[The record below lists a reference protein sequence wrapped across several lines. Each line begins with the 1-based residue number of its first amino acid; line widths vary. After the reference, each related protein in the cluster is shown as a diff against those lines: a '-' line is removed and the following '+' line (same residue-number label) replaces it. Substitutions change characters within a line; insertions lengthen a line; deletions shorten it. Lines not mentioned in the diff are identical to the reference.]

1 MRPLFACAFFFSA
14 VAAAFDASYTIS
26 TAAGSSWVGDN
37 GPATSAILL
46 QSEGIAADSSG
57 NIYIADAANHRVRRL
72 ARSGV
77 ITTVAGTGA
86 AGFSGD
92 GGPAVAAQLN
102 SPYGLACDSR
112 GNLYIADLG
121 NARVRRVG
129 PDGVIA
135 TIAGGGS
142 IPPGLWNDGST
153 ATVVSLIAPR
163 NLAVDSGGNLYI
175 SDFGGHRV
183 YRMGQEGSLTAVAG
197 TGIAGY
203 SADGTSATRSM
214 LSYPAGLAIDNQ
226 GALYIADS
234 QNHLIRK
241 VMGGVIHSIGR
252 AATPTGLALDGMG
265 TLYVA
270 DRPAQLILR
279 MPATGPVTLGQARA
293 IDVSARDLAFSAGG
307 FLYAADGAVVRRIS
321 PTGTADIAAGG
332 GNPAFGDD
340 GPAAVAR
347 LNHPSGV
354 AADALGNL
362 YIADRDNHRIRRVT
376 PDGLI
381 TTIAGTGEAG
391 NGGDGGLAV
400 AAQLNSPSAVNL
412 DTAGNLYIADTGN
425 HRVRVVTA
433 WGQIVPVV
441 STGLD
446 SPVSVAA
453 DGNGY
458 LYLADASSGK
468 IVRVAPTG
476 IMTTVL
482 DGLQSPHCLALD
494 RKHNL
499 YFTEAGGKHVR
510 RLGPG
515 GDVTS
520 FGEGIWSVPR
530 GIAANDAGDLW
541 VADSGLQRILHIDSV
556 GHVTAVAGDGSP
568 GFKGDPGAALAAG
581 LGYPWDIAAGPA
593 GTLYIADLDNNR
605 IRRLVP
611 AADAVGAAVSVVDA
625 VNAAS
630 LQPGPVAPG
639 MLLALRGTGLTAAD
653 VRASEVLFNAIPAPI
668 LSIDDMRL
676 LVQVPLEIAALDNV
690 QIEIRNKDARL
701 AQIPAAVVA
710 AVPALFADSVGQAS
724 AANEDGTVNSVSNP
738 APRGSI
744 VTLYG
749 TGQGVSGLPVSVSMG
764 GLPADVLYAGP
775 DPAYAGVLQIDARVP
790 AGYIIPGNLS
800 VAVTIGQASSQAGV
814 TIAVK

>member
-14 VAAAFDASYTIS
+14 VAAAFDTSYTIS

-46 QSEGIAADSSG
+46 QAEGIAADSSG
-57 NIYIADAANHRVRRL
+57 NVYIADAANHRVRRL

-77 ITTVAGTGA
+77 ITTVAGTGV

-92 GGPAVAAQLN
+92 GGPASAAQLN

-135 TIAGGGS
+135 TLAGGGT

-153 ATVVSLIAPR
+153 ATIVSLVAPR
-163 NLAVDSGGNLYI
+163 NLALDSGGNLYI
-175 SDFGGHRV
+175 SDFGAHRV

-197 TGIAGY
+197 TGTAGY
-203 SADGTSATRSM
+203 SGDGISAARSM
-214 LSYPAGLAIDNQ
+214 LSYPAGLAVDNQ

-252 AATPTGLALDGMG
+252 AATPTGLALDATG
-265 TLYVA
+265 TLYIA
-270 DRPAQLILR
+270 DRPSGLIVRL
-279 MPATGPVTLGQARA
+279 PPTGAA
-293 IDVSARDLAFSAGG
+293 IAINISARDLAFSAGG

-321 PTGTADIAAGG
+321 PTGVADITAGG
-332 GNPAFGDD
+332 GNPAFGDN
-340 GPAAVAR
+340 GAAAGAR

-391 NGGDGGLAV
+391 NGGDGGLAA
-400 AAQLNSPSAVNL
+400 AAQLNSPSAVSL

-425 HRVRVVTA
+425 HRVREVTP

-446 SPVSVAA
+446 SPVSVIA
-453 DGNGY
+453 DSNGY
-458 LYLADASSGK
+458 VYLADASSGK
-468 IVRVAPTG
+468 ILRVAATG
-476 IMTTVL
+476 VMTTVL
-482 DGLQSPHCLALD
+482 AGLQSPQGVALD
-494 RKHNL
+494 GKGNL

-510 RLGPG
+510 RMGPG
-515 GDVTS
+515 GEVTS

-530 GIAANDAGDLW
+530 GIAANNAGDVW
-541 VADSGLQRILHIDSV
+541 VADSGLQQILHIDSV

-568 GFKGDPGAALAAG
+568 GFEGDGGPALAAQFG
-581 LGYPWDIAAGPA
+581 FPWEVAAGPA

-605 IRRLVP
+605 IRRLEP
-611 AADAVGAAVSVVDA
+611 AADAINAATRVVDA

-630 LQPGPVAPG
+630 LQPGPIAPG
-639 MLLALRGTGLTAAD
+639 MLLALRGTGLTAED
-653 VRASEVLFNAIPAPI
+653 VRATQIFFNAVSGPI
-668 LSIDDMRL
+668 LSIDNTQL
-676 LVQVPLEIAALDNV
+676 LVQVPAEIAAFDSV
-690 QIEIRNKDARL
+690 QIEIRNNGARL
-701 AQIPAAVVA
+701 AQIPASVVA
-710 AVPALFADSVGQAS
+710 AAPALFADSFGQAS
-724 AANEDGTVNSVSNP
+724 AANEDGTVNSPSNP

-749 TGQGVSGLPVSVSMG
+749 TGQGVSGLPVSVSIG
-764 GLPADVLYAGP
+764 GLSADVLYAGP
-775 DPAYAGVLQIDARVP
+775 APAYAGMLQIDARVP
-790 AGYIIPGNLS
+790 AGYTTPGNLS
-800 VAVTIGQASSQAGV
+800 VVVTVGQATSQPGV

>member
-46 QSEGIAADSSG
+46 QAEGIATDSSG
-57 NIYIADAANHRVRRL
+57 NVYIADAANHRVRRL

-77 ITTVAGTGA
+77 ITTVAGTGV

-92 GGPAVAAQLN
+92 SGPARAAQLN

-129 PDGVIA
+129 PEGVIA

-142 IPPGLWNDGST
+142 IPPGLWNDGIT

-163 NLAVDSGGNLYI
+163 NLAFDSGGNLYI

-183 YRMGQEGSLTAVAG
+183 YRMGPEGSLTAVAG
-197 TGIAGY
+197 TGTAGY
-203 SADGTSATRSM
+203 SGDGISATRSM
-214 LSYPAGLAIDNQ
+214 LSYPTGLAIDNQ

-234 QNHLIRK
+234 QNHLIRR
-241 VMGGVIHSIGR
+241 VVNGVINSIGR
-252 AATPTGLALDGMG
+252 AATPTGLALNAAG
-265 TLYVA
+265 TLYIA
-270 DRPAQLILR
+270 DRPSGLIVRLPAIG
-279 MPATGPVTLGQARA
+279 PATA
-293 IDVSARDLAFSAGG
+293 INISARDLAFTGG
-307 FLYAADGAVVRRIS
+307 AFLYAADGAVVRRIS
-321 PTGTADIAAGG
+321 PGGSANIAAGG
-332 GNPAFGDD
+332 GNLAFGDN
-340 GPAAVAR
+340 GAAAGAR

-381 TTIAGTGEAG
+381 ATIAGTGEAG

-400 AAQLNSPSAVNL
+400 AAQLNAPSAVGL
-412 DTAGNLYIADTGN
+412 DAAGNLYIADTGN
-425 HRVRVVTA
+425 HRVREVTA

-441 STGLD
+441 SYGLD
-446 SPVSVAA
+446 SPVSVVA

-458 LYLADASSGK
+458 IYLADASNGK
-468 IVRVAPTG
+468 ILRVAPTG
-476 IMTTVL
+476 VMTTVL
-482 DGLQSPHCLALD
+482 DGLQSPYGLALD
-494 RKHNL
+494 GKGNL

-520 FGEGIWSVPR
+520 FGEGIWSAPR
-530 GIAANDAGDLW
+530 GIAANNAGDVW

-568 GFKGDPGAALAAG
+568 GFKGDGGPALAAQFG
-581 LGYPWDIAAGPA
+581 FPWDVAAGPA
-593 GTLYIADLDNNR
+593 GALYIADLDNNR
-605 IRRLVP
+605 IRRLEP
-611 AADAVGAAVSVVDA
+611 AADAIGAATRVVDA

-630 LQPGPVAPG
+630 LRPGPIAPG

-653 VRASEVLFNAIPAPI
+653 VRATEVLFNAISAPI
-668 LSIDDMRL
+668 LSIDDTRL
-676 LVQVPLEIAALDNV
+676 LVQVPLEIAAFDSV
-690 QIEIRNKDARL
+690 QIEIRSMDARL
-701 AQIPAAVVA
+701 AQIPASVVA
-710 AVPALFADSVGQAS
+710 AAPALFADSSGQAS

-744 VTLYG
+744 VTFYG
-749 TGQGVSGLPVSVSMG
+749 TGQGVSGLPVSMSID
-764 GLPADVLYAGP
+764 GLAADVLYAGP
-775 DPAYAGVLQIDARVP
+775 APAYAGMLQIDARVP
-790 AGYIIPGNLS
+790 AGYTTPGNLS
-800 VAVTIGQASSQAGV
+800 VAVTVGQASSQAGV